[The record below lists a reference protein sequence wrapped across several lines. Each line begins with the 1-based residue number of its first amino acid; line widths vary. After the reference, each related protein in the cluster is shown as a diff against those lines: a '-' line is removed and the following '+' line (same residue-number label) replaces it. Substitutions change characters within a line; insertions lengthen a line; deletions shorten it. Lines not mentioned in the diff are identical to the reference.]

1 MTFKY
6 SMWVLRQYR
15 KTRVTGTAEKPNGII
30 CITSSTQ
37 QSLDTII
44 KFRFADFNLRELQNS
59 KFSNVGLIEL

>member
-6 SMWVLRQYR
+6 LMWVLRQYR
-15 KTRVTGTAEKPNGII
+15 EPRMTGTAEKPNGII

-44 KFRFADFNLRELQNS
+44 KFCFADFNLRELQNS
-59 KFSNVGLIEL
+59 KFIDVGLIEI